1 MKPLPVQLDDSTRA
15 ALAAQA
21 AALGGAMLTPNTW
34 AASALTTFA
43 KLSPARAVQ
52 VLGAIM
58 QETQAPNP
66 PGRPRKQG
74 KESPGNVCK

>member
-1 MKPLPVQLDDSTRA
+1 MKPFPVQIDDSTRA

-21 AALGGAMLTPNTW
+21 SALGGAMLTPNTW

-52 VLGAIM
+52 VLGQIM
-58 QETQAPNP
+58 QETQEPKP
-66 PGRPRKQG
+66 PGRPRKTRKG
-74 KESPGNVCK
+74 DT